1 MNINLLDNRQQVRN
15 LNRENNK
22 NNNRQNNPTT
32 PSFKGVTAVADYL
45 VTNPIWG
52 ATATDVVSMGGPRT
66 VIDGWNRGFS
76 GGFETGFRE
85 FTSTGNDAAVGAYG
99 LLAGA
104 AIAGMVKPIGLKD
117 PQRIFASNESLDL
130 HTLKWTSTDS
140 NLNNFINDYVESL
153 HGFNPNSEHA
163 NENGYVKIAE
173 DHKEAIKEDLTK
185 LADTSLSKKERKVVN
200 KRLKSRLLEAT
211 GADTQMMLKHGE
223 KTITADS
230 TTMLDDFYRL
240 TKALREKTPET
251 TTEKF
256 LSKVKSFGKWRALL
270 GLGLAMGISS
280 ATQPINVYLTKKR
293 TGSDGFAGMP
303 DRQKDN
309 SKEFKMMK
317 AASALGMAALAMATM
332 KAKPSQIMD
341 RIMFK
346 SGIPSMDQIKALF
359 GVTIMSRQFVAR
371 DRDELNETNR
381 KDMLGF
387 INWLIVGNLINKG
400 VLMGFQDKNNPV
412 INVSEA
418 DKAKKGIRGAFA
430 RFANSNIASRREV
443 LVKGLMKE
451 GKSAIKE
458 NGVAKTITEM
468 LKELPKNSAARK
480 NIKLLNIAQGINYA
494 YTIAVLGVGIPK
506 LNIAM
511 TNKAQKKRQ
520 AKKQEMIKNKV
531 FTVNNQDFIDKKSG
545 LDAFASFKGKKTM

>member
-15 LNRENNK
+15 LNSKKENNSK
-22 NNNRQNNPTT
+22 NNQNNT
-32 PSFKGVTAVADYL
+32 PSFKGITAVADYL

-66 VIDGWNRGFS
+66 VIDAKNRGFS

-130 HTLKWTSTDS
+130 HTAKWESTGS
-140 NLNNFINDYVESL
+140 KLGNFIDDYVESL
-153 HGFNPNSEHA
+153 RGFNPNSEHA
-163 NENGYVKIAE
+163 NTDGYVKIAE
-173 DHKEAIKEDLTK
+173 DHKQAIKDDLTT
-185 LADTSLSKKERKVVN
+185 LADTTLSKKDRKIVN
-200 KRLKSRLLEAT
+200 KRLKARLLEAT

-223 KTITADS
+223 KMITADS
-230 TTMLDDFYRL
+230 TTMLDDFYRV
-240 TKALREKTPET
+240 TKALREKTAET

-309 SKEFKMMK
+309 SAKFKMMK
-317 AASALGMAALAMATM
+317 AASAVGMGALALATM
-332 KAKPSQIMD
+332 KAKPSQVMD

-346 SGIPSMDQIKALF
+346 SAIPSMNQIKALF
-359 GVTIMSRQFVAR
+359 GVTIMSRQLVAR
-371 DRDELNETNR
+371 DKDELNETNR

-387 INWLIVGNLINKG
+387 VNWLIVGNLINKG
-400 VLMGFQDKNNPV
+400 VLMGAQDKNNPV
-412 INVSEA
+412 VRVSEA
-418 DKAKKGIRGAFA
+418 DKAKKGIKGAFA

-443 LVKGLMKE
+443 LVEGLMKE

-458 NGVAKTITEM
+458 NGVAKTLTEM

-480 NIKLLNIAQGINYA
+480 NIKLLNIAQAINYA

-511 TNKAQKKRQ
+511 TNRAQKKRKAQ
-520 AKKQEMIKNKV
+520 KQQMIMDNVMTQKNQE
-531 FTVNNQDFIDKKSG
+531 FVNEKSG
-545 LDAFASFKGKKTM
+545 FESFTAFKGSKM

>member
-15 LNRENNK
+15 LNSKKENNSK
-22 NNNRQNNPTT
+22 NNQNNT
-32 PSFKGVTAVADYL
+32 PSFKGITAVADYL

-66 VIDGWNRGFS
+66 VIDAKNRGFS

-104 AIAGMVKPIGLKD
+104 AIAGMVKSIGLKD

-130 HTLKWTSTDS
+130 HTAKWESTGS
-140 NLNNFINDYVESL
+140 KLGNFIDDYVESL
-153 HGFNPNSEHA
+153 RGFNPNSEHA
-163 NENGYVKIAE
+163 NTDGYVKIAE
-173 DHKEAIKEDLTK
+173 DHKQAIKDDLTT
-185 LADTSLSKKERKVVN
+185 LADTTLSKKDRKIVN
-200 KRLKSRLLEAT
+200 KRLKARLLEAT
-211 GADTQMMLKHGE
+211 GADTQMMLKHGKNKIE
-223 KTITADS
+223 ADA
-230 TTMLDDFYRL
+230 TTMLDDFYRV
-240 TKALREKTPET
+240 TKALREKTAET

-309 SKEFKMMK
+309 SAKFKMMK
-317 AASALGMAALAMATM
+317 AASAVGMGALALATM
-332 KAKPSQIMD
+332 KAKPSQVMD

-346 SGIPSMDQIKALF
+346 SAIPSMNQIKALF
-359 GVTIMSRQFVAR
+359 GVTIMSRQLVAR
-371 DRDELNETNR
+371 DKDELNETNR

-387 INWLIVGNLINKG
+387 VNWLIVGNLINKG
-400 VLMGFQDKNNPV
+400 VLMGAQDKNNPV
-412 INVSEA
+412 VRVSEA
-418 DKAKKGIRGAFA
+418 DKAKKGIKGAFA

-443 LVKGLMKE
+443 LVEGLMKE

-458 NGVAKTITEM
+458 NGVAKTLTEM

-480 NIKLLNIAQGINYA
+480 NIRLLNIAQAINYA

-511 TNKAQKKRQ
+511 TNRAQKKRKAQ
-520 AKKQEMIKNKV
+520 KQQMIMDNVMTQKNQE
-531 FTVNNQDFIDKKSG
+531 FVNDKSG
-545 LDAFASFKGKKTM
+545 FESFTAFKGSKM

>member
-15 LNRENNK
+15 LNSKKENNSK
-22 NNNRQNNPTT
+22 NNQNNT
-32 PSFKGVTAVADYL
+32 PSFKGITAVADYL

-66 VIDGWNRGFS
+66 VIDAKNRGFS

-104 AIAGMVKPIGLKD
+104 AIAGMVKSIGLKD

-130 HTLKWTSTDS
+130 HTAKWESTGS
-140 NLNNFINDYVESL
+140 KLGNFIDDYVESL
-153 HGFNPNSEHA
+153 RGFNPNSEHA
-163 NENGYVKIAE
+163 NTDGYVKIAE
-173 DHKEAIKEDLTK
+173 DHKQAIKDDLTT
-185 LADTSLSKKERKVVN
+185 LADTTLSKKDRKIVN
-200 KRLKSRLLEAT
+200 KRLKARLLEAT
-211 GADTQMMLKHGE
+211 GADTQMMLKHGKNKIE
-223 KTITADS
+223 ADA
-230 TTMLDDFYRL
+230 TTMLDDFYRV
-240 TKALREKTPET
+240 TKALREKTAET

-309 SKEFKMMK
+309 SAKFKMMK
-317 AASALGMAALAMATM
+317 AASAVGMGALALATM
-332 KAKPSQIMD
+332 KAKPSQVMD

-346 SGIPSMDQIKALF
+346 SAIPSMNQIKALF
-359 GVTIMSRQFVAR
+359 GVTIMSRQLVAR
-371 DRDELNETNR
+371 DKDELNETNR

-387 INWLIVGNLINKG
+387 VNWLIIGNLINKG
-400 VLMGFQDKNNPV
+400 VLMGAQDKNNPV
-412 INVSEA
+412 VRVSEA
-418 DKAKKGIRGAFA
+418 DKAKKGIKGAFA

-443 LVKGLMKE
+443 LVEGLMKE

-458 NGVAKTITEM
+458 NGVAKTLTEM

-480 NIKLLNIAQGINYA
+480 NIKLLNIAQAINYA

-511 TNKAQKKRQ
+511 TNRAQKKRKAQ
-520 AKKQEMIKNKV
+520 KQQMIMDNVMTQKNQE
-531 FTVNNQDFIDKKSG
+531 FVNEKSG
-545 LDAFASFKGKKTM
+545 FESFTSFKGSKM

>member
-15 LNRENNK
+15 LNSKKENNSK
-22 NNNRQNNPTT
+22 NNQNNT
-32 PSFKGVTAVADYL
+32 PSFKGITAVADYL

-66 VIDGWNRGFS
+66 VIDAKDRGFS

-104 AIAGMVKPIGLKD
+104 AIAGMVKSMGLKD

-130 HTLKWTSTDS
+130 HTAKWESTGS
-140 NLNNFINDYVESL
+140 KLGNFIDDYVESL
-153 HGFNPNSEHA
+153 RGFNPNSEHA
-163 NENGYVKIAE
+163 NTEGYVKIAE
-173 DHKEAIKEDLTK
+173 DHKQAIKDDLTT
-185 LADTSLSKKERKVVN
+185 LADTTLSKKDRKIVN
-200 KRLKSRLLEAT
+200 KRLKARLLEAT
-211 GADTQMMLKHGE
+211 GADTQMMLKHGKNKIE
-223 KTITADS
+223 ADA
-230 TTMLDDFYRL
+230 TTMLDDFYRV
-240 TKALREKTPET
+240 TKALREKTAET

-270 GLGLAMGISS
+270 GLGLAMVISS

-309 SKEFKMMK
+309 SAKFKMMK
-317 AASALGMAALAMATM
+317 AASAVGMGALALATM
-332 KAKPSQIMD
+332 KAKPSQVMD

-346 SGIPSMDQIKALF
+346 SAIPSMNQIKALF
-359 GVTIMSRQFVAR
+359 GVTIMSRQLVAR
-371 DRDELNETNR
+371 DKDELNETNR

-387 INWLIVGNLINKG
+387 VNWLIVGNLINKG
-400 VLMGFQDKNNPV
+400 VLMGAQDKNNPV
-412 INVSEA
+412 VRVSEA
-418 DKAKKGIRGAFA
+418 DKAKKGIKGAFA

-443 LVKGLMKE
+443 LVEGLMKE

-458 NGVAKTITEM
+458 NGVAKTLTEM

-480 NIKLLNIAQGINYA
+480 NIKLLNIAQAINYA

-511 TNKAQKKRQ
+511 TNRAQKKRQ
-520 AKKQEMIKNKV
+520 AQKQQMIMDNVMTQKNQE
-531 FTVNNQDFIDKKSG
+531 FVNEKSG
-545 LDAFASFKGKKTM
+545 FESFTAFKGSKM

>member
-15 LNRENNK
+15 LNSKKENNSK
-22 NNNRQNNPTT
+22 NNQNNT
-32 PSFKGVTAVADYL
+32 PSFKGITAVADYL

-66 VIDGWNRGFS
+66 VIDAKNRGFS

-104 AIAGMVKPIGLKD
+104 AIAGMVKSIGLKD

-130 HTLKWTSTDS
+130 HTAKWESTGS
-140 NLNNFINDYVESL
+140 KLGNFIDDYVESL
-153 HGFNPNSEHA
+153 RGFNPNSEHA
-163 NENGYVKIAE
+163 NTDGYVKIAE
-173 DHKEAIKEDLTK
+173 DHKQAIKDDLTT
-185 LADTSLSKKERKVVN
+185 LADTTLSKKDRKIVN
-200 KRLKSRLLEAT
+200 KRLKARLLEAT
-211 GADTQMMLKHGE
+211 GADTQMMLKHGKNKIE
-223 KTITADS
+223 ADA
-230 TTMLDDFYRL
+230 TTMLDDFYRV
-240 TKALREKTPET
+240 TKALREKTAET

-309 SKEFKMMK
+309 SAKFKMMK
-317 AASALGMAALAMATM
+317 AASAVGMGALALATM
-332 KAKPSQIMD
+332 KAKPSQVMD

-346 SGIPSMDQIKALF
+346 SAIPSMNQIKALF
-359 GVTIMSRQFVAR
+359 GVTIMSRQLVAR
-371 DRDELNETNR
+371 DKDELNETNR

-387 INWLIVGNLINKG
+387 VNWLIVGNLINKG
-400 VLMGFQDKNNPV
+400 VLMGAQDKNNPV
-412 INVSEA
+412 VRVSEA
-418 DKAKKGIRGAFA
+418 DKAKKGIKGAFA

-443 LVKGLMKE
+443 LVEGLMKE

-458 NGVAKTITEM
+458 NGVAKTLTEM

-480 NIKLLNIAQGINYA
+480 NIKLLNIAQAINYA

-511 TNKAQKKRQ
+511 TNRAQKKRKAQ
-520 AKKQEMIKNKV
+520 KQQMIMDNVMTQKNQE
-531 FTVNNQDFIDKKSG
+531 FVNEKSG
-545 LDAFASFKGKKTM
+545 FESFTAFKGSKM

>member
-1 MNINLLDNRQQVRN
+1 MNINLLDNRQQVRT
-15 LNRENNK
+15 LNSRKENSNNK
-22 NNNRQNNPTT
+22 NNT

-66 VIDGWNRGFS
+66 IIDGWNRGFS

-130 HTLKWTSTDS
+130 HTAKWEANGSK
-140 NLNNFINDYVESL
+140 LGNFIDDYVESL
-153 HGFNPNSEHA
+153 RGFNPNSEHA
-163 NENGYVKIAE
+163 NAEGYVKLAE
-173 DHKEAIKEDLTK
+173 DHKQVIKEDLAK
-185 LADTSLSKKERKVVN
+185 LADTSLSKQDRKIVN

-211 GADTQMMLKHGE
+211 GADTQMLLKHGE

-251 TTEKF
+251 TAEKF
-256 LSKVKSFGKWRALL
+256 LSKVKSFGKTRALL

-317 AASALGMAALAMATM
+317 AASAVGMAALAMATM
-332 KAKPSQIMD
+332 KAKPSQLMD

-359 GVTIMSRQFVAR
+359 GVTIMSRQLVAR

-387 INWLIVGNLINKG
+387 VNWLIVGNLINKG
-400 VLMGFQDKNNPV
+400 VLMAAQDKNNPV
-412 INVSEA
+412 IKVSAA
-418 DKAKKGIRGAFA
+418 DKAKKGIKGAFS

-443 LVKGLMKE
+443 LVDGLMKE

-458 NGVAKTITEM
+458 NGVAKTLTEM

-480 NIKLLNIAQGINYA
+480 NVRLLNIAQAINYA

-511 TNKAQKKRQ
+511 TNRAQKKRQ
-520 AKKQEMIKNKV
+520 AQKQEMIMNKV
-531 FTVNNQDFIDKKSG
+531 LTQDNQQFVNEKSG
-545 LDAFASFKGKKTM
+545 IETFTSFKGQKTM